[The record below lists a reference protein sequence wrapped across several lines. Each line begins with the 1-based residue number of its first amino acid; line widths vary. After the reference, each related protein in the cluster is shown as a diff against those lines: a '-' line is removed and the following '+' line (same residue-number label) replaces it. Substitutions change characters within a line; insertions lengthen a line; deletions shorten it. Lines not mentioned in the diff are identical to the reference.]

1 VAALVPRYRL
11 VAVVTG
17 RPAAEAAGILG
28 VEGVRYV
35 GLYGMEGAP
44 PAPGAL
50 AQALR
55 LAAARV
61 PGAWVEEKGASLA
74 VHYRQAPDPAAARAS
89 LIRSLGGAAR
99 EAGWEVV
106 EGKMV
111 LEVVPPDR
119 PMKGA
124 AVERL
129 AREAGLAAVLY
140 AGDDVADLDAFAA
153 LDRLAGQGVA
163 AVRVAVAGPETPG
176 ELLRRADVV
185 MEGPAGLVELL
196 GELAR

>member
-1 VAALVPRYRL
+1 
-11 VAVVTG
+11 
-17 RPAAEAAGILG
+17 
-28 VEGVRYV
+28 
-35 GLYGMEGAP
+35 
-44 PAPGAL
+44 
-50 AQALR
+50 
-55 LAAARV
+55 
-61 PGAWVEEKGASLA
+61 
-74 VHYRQAPDPAAARAS
+74 
-89 LIRSLGGAAR
+89 
-99 EAGWEVV
+99 
-106 EGKMV
+106 MV

-185 MEGPAGLVELL
+185 VEGPAGLVELL